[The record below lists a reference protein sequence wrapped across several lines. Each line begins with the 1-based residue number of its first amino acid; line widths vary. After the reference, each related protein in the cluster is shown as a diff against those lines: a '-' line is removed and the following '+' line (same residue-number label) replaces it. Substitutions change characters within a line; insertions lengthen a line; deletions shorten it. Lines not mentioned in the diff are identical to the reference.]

1 MAERCRPLRVWATN
15 RAPLGYQS
23 VNQPDRREAAMVKHM
38 DGFVVVVT
46 GASTGLGRAIAVQ
59 AAEEGAQTLVINY
72 ASNLADAEETARR
85 CEAAGA
91 KTLLVQGDVA
101 SDADCQKIA
110 AAAEAAGRIDALFNN
125 AGQTVFANHADMGA
139 VSADDFTRIYSVN
152 VIGPFQMVRAARALL
167 EAGPRAGAVVNTA
180 SIAGV
185 TGIGSSVP
193 YAASKGALV
202 TMTLSL
208 ARALA
213 PKIRVN
219 AICPGYIDT
228 PWFGR
233 GMPPAVVDRLRQN
246 AAESTPLQAASK
258 PEDIAGAAIFFASP
272 AAHHITG
279 ETLLVDAGSHL
290 GRASLAMR

>member
-1 MAERCRPLRVWATN
+1 
-15 RAPLGYQS
+15 
-23 VNQPDRREAAMVKHM
+23 
-38 DGFVVVVT
+38 VVT
-46 GASTGLGRAIAVQ
+46 GASTGLGRAIAEE
-59 AAEEGAQTLVINY
+59 AAARGAAAVIVNY
-72 ASNLADAEETARR
+72 ASNQAEAEETARLV
-85 CEAAGA
+85 EAAGA
-91 KTLLVQGDVA
+91 QAVLAQGDVA
-101 SDADCQKIA
+101 KDEDCVRIA
-110 AAAEAAGRIDALFNN
+110 AAAAPFGRIDALFNN
-125 AGQTVFANHADMGA
+125 AGQTTFANHADLDA
-139 VSADDFTRIYSVN
+139 VSAEDFTRIYSVN
-152 VIGPFQMVRAARALL
+152 VVGAFQMVRAARALL
-167 EAGPRAGAVVNTA
+167 EAAPLPGAVVNTA

-228 PWFGR
+228 PWFER
-233 GMPPAVVDRLRQN
+233 GVGAQGAERLRQN
-246 AAESTPLQAASK
+246 AAASTPLQLASK

-272 AAHHITG
+272 SARHITG

>member
-1 MAERCRPLRVWATN
+1 MAGKDLE
-15 RAPLGYQS
+15 
-23 VNQPDRREAAMVKHM
+23 
-38 DGFVVVVT
+38 GFVVVVT
-46 GASTGLGRAIAVQ
+46 GASSGLGRAIAEG
-59 AAEEGAQTLVINY
+59 AAERGAEAVVVNY
-72 ASNLADAEETARR
+72 AANRSEAEETGRR
-85 CEAAGA
+85 VEALGA
-91 KTLLVQGDVA
+91 KAVTVQGDVA
-101 SDADCQKIA
+101 SDDDCRRIVA
-110 AAAEAAGRIDALFNN
+110 AAAPWGRIDALFNN

-139 VSADDFTRIYSVN
+139 VSAEDFQRIYAVN
-152 VIGPFQMVRAARALL
+152 VVGPFQMVRAARALL
-167 EAGPRAGAVVNTA
+167 EAAQLPGAVVNTS

-219 AICPGYIDT
+219 VICPGYIDT

-233 GMPPAVVDRLRQN
+233 GMPEAAVERLRAN
-246 AAESTPLQAASK
+246 AAASTPLQAASK
-258 PEDIAGAAIFFASP
+258 PEDIAGAALFFASP
-272 AAHHITG
+272 AARHITG

>member
-1 MAERCRPLRVWATN
+1 VSLKDME
-15 RAPLGYQS
+15 
-23 VNQPDRREAAMVKHM
+23 
-38 DGFVVVVT
+38 GFVAVVT
-46 GASTGLGRAIAVQ
+46 GASTGLGRAIAEG
-59 AAEEGAQTLVINY
+59 AAERGAAAVVINY

-85 CEAAGA
+85 VEAAGA
-91 KTLLVQGDVA
+91 KAVLVQGDVA
-101 SDADCQKIA
+101 KDEDCIRIA
-110 AAAEAAGRIDALFNN
+110 AAAQPFGRIDALFNN
-125 AGQTVFANHADMGA
+125 AGQTTFANHADLDA
-139 VSADDFTRIYSVN
+139 VSSADFARIYAVN
-152 VIGPFQMVRAARALL
+152 VIGAFQMVRAARALL
-167 EAGPRAGAVVNTA
+167 EAAPDPGAVVNTS

-219 AICPGYIDT
+219 VICPGYIDT

-233 GMPPAVVDRLRQN
+233 GMPPEAVDRLRQG
-246 AAESTPLQAASK
+246 AAASSALGLASK
-258 PEDIAGAAIFFASP
+258 PEDIAGAALFFASP
-272 AAHHITG
+272 SARHITG